1 LVLQRKI
8 RAAVEAPSV
17 GEAEDVDAV
26 VRRDDDVALRAMDP
40 VCRKLG
46 WDIDAACVVAAAGP
60 VEQDGQFRIGCGV
73 RGRPDGER

>member
-1 LVLQRKI
+1 MVLQRKI

-40 VCRKLG
+40 VRGKLG
-46 WDIDAACVVAAAGP
+46 WDVDAACVVATASP
-60 VEQDGQFRIGCGV
+60 VEQDGQLGV
-73 RGRPDGER
+73 GRDVCGRPDGER